1 MKNCTRYS
9 CFYNIFQFCFTPH
22 NFFIL
27 LFSFMQNFQL
37 FVWDDGWVK
46 WKWLLFYIFYMFCER
61 NTVTYESDGKCKSNL
76 LRKKSLWTL
85 IKVQFWKNPESWR
98 LKTSKTFFRVPV
110 NEFFKFIAVTW
121 RFIFLHF
128 TFTRWQGLVCEY
140 FSHLFVNEL
149 S

>member
-85 IKVQFWKNPESWR
+85 IKVQFWIFQVYCGY
-98 LKTSKTFFRVPV
+98 LA
-110 NEFFKFIAVTW
+110 IY
-121 RFIFLHF
+121 FLHF

-140 FSHLFVNEL
+140 FSHLFVNEF